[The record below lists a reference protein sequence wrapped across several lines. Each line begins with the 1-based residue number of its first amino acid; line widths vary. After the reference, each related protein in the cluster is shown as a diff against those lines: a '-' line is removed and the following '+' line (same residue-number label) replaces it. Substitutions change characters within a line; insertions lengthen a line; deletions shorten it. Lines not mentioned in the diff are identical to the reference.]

1 MTCDIAYMHAQ
12 QMTVIDR
19 LSFRFRF
26 SRVITS
32 GNVTNNL
39 DVISHY
45 VDVLKDGNKLFKQT
59 ESLSNLLI
67 NSIHITKPR
76 HYMQVK
82 YL

>member
-12 QMTVIDR
+12 QMTVIDGP
-19 LSFRFRF
+19 FRFRF

-76 HYMQVK
+76 RYMQVK
-82 YL
+82 YF